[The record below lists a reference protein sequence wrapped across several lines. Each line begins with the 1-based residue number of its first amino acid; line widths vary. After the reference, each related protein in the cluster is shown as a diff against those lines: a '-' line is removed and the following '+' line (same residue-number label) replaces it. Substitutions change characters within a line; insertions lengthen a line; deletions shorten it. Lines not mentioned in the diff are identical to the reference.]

1 MRNAF
6 LNRDWGL
13 YLILLLATQPV
24 PLSSQK
30 VTLEAGVG
38 KQDEGMSHTGY
49 RCSGASLHLSACPA
63 HLTEAHALSAPRGGT
78 FHPNPAA
85 TRRPGPAPLT
95 ALPIPSGIQAEQ
107 SIWTKPPA
115 HHSAAQDFWPTSFS
129 PVRLP
134 VGTDISKLH
143 ISSSRAIKCWPWPKQ
158 GAQWEKGQAPR
169 HCSRGL

>member
-63 HLTEAHALSAPRGGT
+63 HLTEAHALSAQRGDFSPQSCSHQEARSCT
-78 FHPNPAA
+78 PN
-85 TRRPGPAPLT
+85 
-95 ALPIPSGIQAEQ
+95 S
-107 SIWTKPPA
+107 PA
-115 HHSAAQDFWPTSFS
+115 HTFWYS
-129 PVRLP
+129 
-134 VGTDISKLH
+134 G
-143 ISSSRAIKCWPWPKQ
+143 
-158 GAQWEKGQAPR
+158 
-169 HCSRGL
+169 